1 MQAALL
7 CGETAKSCEDAM
19 TDQRAEPLDPPR
31 RLFLR
36 GAAIAAGSLVGPAV
50 AAAGS
55 AKVSQKLAHYQP
67 SPNGSARCQ
76 VCSQFLPA
84 PSCKVVEDPI
94 TPSGWC
100 LLYAAKAG

>member
-1 MQAALL
+1 
-7 CGETAKSCEDAM
+7 M
-19 TDQRAEPLDPPR
+19 TDQRAEPPDPPR
-31 RLFLR
+31 RHFLR
-36 GAAIAAGSLVGPAV
+36 GVAIAAGALVRPG
-50 AAAGS
+50 AAAASS
-55 AKVSQKLAHYQP
+55 AKVSQKLAHYQQT
-67 SPNGSARCQ
+67 PNGAARCQ

>member
-1 MQAALL
+1 
-7 CGETAKSCEDAM
+7 M
-19 TDQRAEPLDPPR
+19 TDQRAEPPEPPR
-31 RLFLR
+31 RYFLR
-36 GAAIAAGSLVGPAV
+36 GAAIAAGALLGPG
-50 AAAGS
+50 AASAGS
-55 AKVSQKLAHYQP
+55 AKVSQKLAHYQQT
-67 SPNGSARCQ
+67 PNGPARCQ

>member
-1 MQAALL
+1 
-7 CGETAKSCEDAM
+7 M
-19 TDQRAEPLDPPR
+19 TDQRAHPPDPPR

-36 GAAIAAGSLVGPAV
+36 GAAIFVGGFAAPA
-50 AAAGS
+50 AATAGS
-55 AKVSQKLAHYQP
+55 AKVSQKLAHYQQ
-67 SPNGSARCQ
+67 SPNGPARCQ